1 MTNLVGRSVF
11 LAGLLVIAFGLSA
24 CDDKGPMEQ
33 AGEDMDEAIDDAGRA
48 LEDATD

>member
-1 MTNLVGRSVF
+1 MTHLVGRKILMAALMVV
-11 LAGLLVIAFGLSA
+11 GFGLSA